1 MKKHALIRLKKNRSC
16 EITKIF
22 LPKNSVL
29 YAEHVIKDVWMI
41 NNNNIRLSVIQYED
55 FDFMNE

>member
-1 MKKHALIRLKKNRSC
+1 LTKNRVC
-16 EITKIF
+16 YITKIF

-41 NNNNIRLSVIQYED
+41 NNNNIRLSVIQYQD
-55 FDFMNE
+55 FDFMN

>member
-1 MKKHALIRLKKNRSC
+1 MKKTALIRLTKNRVC
-16 EITKIF
+16 YITKIF

-41 NNNNIRLSVIQYED
+41 NNNNIRLSVIEYVD

>member
-1 MKKHALIRLKKNRSC
+1 MKKHALIRLTKNRVC
-16 EITKIF
+16 YITKIF

-29 YAEHVIKDVWMI
+29 YADHVIKDVWHI
-41 NNNNIRLSVIQYED
+41 NNHYVSISVIEYED

>member
-1 MKKHALIRLKKNRSC
+1 MKKTALIRLTKNRVC
-16 EITKIF
+16 YITKIF

-29 YAEHVIKDVWMI
+29 YAEHVIKDVWHI
-41 NNNNIRLSVIQYED
+41 NNYYVSISVIEYED

>member
-1 MKKHALIRLKKNRSC
+1 MKKQALIRLTKNRVC
-16 EITKIF
+16 YITKIF

-29 YAEHVIKDVWMI
+29 YAEHVVKDVWHI
-41 NNNNIRLSVIQYED
+41 NNNNIKLSVIKYED

>member
-1 MKKHALIRLKKNRSC
+1 MKKHALIKLKKNRSC

-29 YAEHVIKDVWMI
+29 YADHVIKDVWMI
-41 NNNNIRLSVIQYED
+41 NNNNIRLSVIEYED
-55 FDFMNE
+55 FEFV

>member
-29 YAEHVIKDVWMI
+29 YAEHVIKDVWHI

-55 FDFMNE
+55 FDFIQ

>member
-1 MKKHALIRLKKNRSC
+1 MKKTSLIRLTKNRVC
-16 EITKIF
+16 YITKIF

-29 YAEHVIKDVWMI
+29 YAEHVIKDVWHI

-55 FDFMNE
+55 FDFIQ

>member
-1 MKKHALIRLKKNRSC
+1 MTRLIRLTKNRAC
-16 EITKIF
+16 HITKIF

-29 YAEHVIKDVWMI
+29 YAEHVVKDVWHI
-41 NNNNIRLSVIQYED
+41 NNNNVKLSVIEHED

>member
-1 MKKHALIRLKKNRSC
+1 MKKSALIRLKKNRSC

>member
-1 MKKHALIRLKKNRSC
+1 MTRLIRLTKNRAC
-16 EITKIF
+16 YITKIF

-29 YAEHVIKDVWMI
+29 YAEHVVKDVWHV
-41 NNNNIRLSVIQYED
+41 NNNNVKLSVIEHED

>member
-1 MKKHALIRLKKNRSC
+1 MKKTALIRLKKNRSC

-41 NNNNIRLSVIQYED
+41 NNNNIRLSVIEYVD